1 MLQPSARHPSWPPTR
16 FHQARTRCIIA
27 ILAPTQQRLA
37 SSLAAAR
44 AILHATLLRPSL
56 PPPSHSKIF
65 GKPQYTYDN
74 MAKSARASRIKKNNR
89 ALKHKVFGPVEAA
102 RNERLSAKLLELAQ
116 QPKPSKPEAMV
127 DGRARDE
134 HTMVRADESD
144 AMETEAHVK
153 VREGMCARSCL
164 PVLSVP
170 IPAWLVVGT
179 VYATSPRGG
188 KFSMQGCP
196 T

>member
-1 MLQPSARHPSWPPTR
+1 
-16 FHQARTRCIIA
+16 
-27 ILAPTQQRLA
+27 
-37 SSLAAAR
+37 
-44 AILHATLLRPSL
+44 
-56 PPPSHSKIF
+56 
-65 GKPQYTYDN
+65 

-144 AMETEAHVK
+144 AMETEA
-153 VREGMCARSCL
+153 
-164 PVLSVP
+164 
-170 IPAWLVVGT
+170 
-179 VYATSPRGG
+179 
-188 KFSMQGCP
+188 
-196 T
+196 